1 MTFNIFPKT
10 LFLALLLGLL
20 FSCSENPDQTLQ
32 SFKWDKIDLSGLSIN
47 VSPVT
52 IDLKD
57 YPLDQLLKDISAE
70 IYETDINQTA
80 KIMKISSDMELFL
93 GANLLVDGETNR
105 AILTPLE
112 WTSKIPTENTRIAS
126 GDDHLI
132 CGGQV
137 GDGWTSYGTCLSQEC
152 VTEMMLAAAEDLGE
166 PGVGQCLDL
175 RVVRNLLNARVCG
188 RLTSCN

>member
-1 MTFNIFPKT
+1 MTFKIFTKT
-10 LFLALLLGLL
+10 LFLALLLVML
-20 FSCSENPDQTLQ
+20 FSCSENPDQTPQ
-32 SFKWDKIDLSGLSIN
+32 SFKWDKMDLSGLSIN

-93 GANLLVDGETNR
+93 GANLLVDGEKNR

-126 GDDHLI
+126 GDDSLI
-132 CGGQV
+132 CGGQA

-152 VTEMMLAAAEDLGE
+152 VTEMMLH
-166 PGVGQCLDL
+166 
-175 RVVRNLLNARVCG
+175 
-188 RLTSCN
+188 